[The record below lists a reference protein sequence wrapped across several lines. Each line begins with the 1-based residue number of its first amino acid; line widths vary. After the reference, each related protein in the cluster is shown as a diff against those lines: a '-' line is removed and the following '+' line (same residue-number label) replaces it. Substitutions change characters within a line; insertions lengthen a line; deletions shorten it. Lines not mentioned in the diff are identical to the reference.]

1 MSVAAPAPEPTNG
14 NGNGNGH
21 MHTADASLAD
31 ILEMLATTPPG
42 GQRFALVKAARHYGR
57 EAIEG
62 HADELAALPDDV
74 RVRLLRAAPQQPEP
88 SEIA

>member
-1 MSVAAPAPEPTNG
+1 
-14 NGNGNGH
+14 
-21 MHTADASLAD
+21 MHAADASLGE
-31 ILEMLATTPPG
+31 ILQTLATTPPG
-42 GQRFALVKAARHYGR
+42 GQRFALVKAARQYGR
-57 EAIEG
+57 DAIEA